1 MEPLPVVE
9 LLGFAGVLVDPG
21 ALAVKVG
28 VVAEATDDDDLREQ
42 VGAATAN
49 GSTSRDIIGRINFMT
64 FQTYDISGESR

>member
-21 ALAVKVG
+21 ALAVEVG
-28 VVAEATDDDDLREQ
+28 VVAEATEDDLREQ

-49 GSTSRDIIGRINFMT
+49 GSTSRDIMGRINFMT
-64 FQTYDISGESR
+64 FQTYDVSGESR